1 VRRSVLLALASAGAL
16 CVSAS
21 RPASPREK
29 IAEYFRGWYAQI
41 PGSEVSVQPT
51 REVVLRGLDTYRVE
65 RQSSSK
71 SYQESNIAFY
81 DAGRGEIF
89 VGDVLHDPGRA
100 AAGKPFDIRGDLP
113 NLEASLRDAFGLPI
127 VVEPGSPPRGPLTP
141 LTIAIRQEKETDA
154 FARRPGFISDDGATL
169 MLGEFHALDE
179 GAAAFR
185 RRLLGQ
191 NAGVRTAPGS
201 PTRQSGYGDVANFAV
216 TEFLDFQCDRCR
228 VRTPDVRRAVE
239 AKGGAVEIHFL
250 PIVKMHDWAFAAAE
264 SASALANLRPELYR
278 RYEEAVF
285 ARSEGMNAAAA
296 RELASDIA
304 EAAGAREA
312 FAAELASGRARA
324 RVLRDVGLAMRLGIT
339 ATPAFLYRGALLPG
353 EKGFLETYLWESL
366 PAPSRRTPAPAK

>member
-1 VRRSVLLALASAGAL
+1 MRRFFLLFLAVSGAL
-16 CVSAS
+16 CLGAS

-29 IAEYFRGWYAQI
+29 IAEYFRGWYAQV

-51 REVVLRGLDTYRVE
+51 REVVLRGMETYRVE
-65 RQSSSK
+65 RRSSSK
-71 SYQESNIAFY
+71 SYQETNIVFY

-89 VGDVLHDPGRA
+89 VGDVLHDPDRA
-100 AAGKPFDIRGDLP
+100 AAGKPFDVRRDVA
-113 NLEASLRDAFGLPI
+113 NVQASLSEVFGLPV

-141 LTIAIRQEKETDA
+141 LTIAIRQEKEADA

-169 MLGEFHALDE
+169 MLGEFHPLEE
-179 GAAAFR
+179 GAGAFR
-185 RRLLGQ
+185 QRLLGQ
-191 NAGVRTAPGS
+191 SDGVRTGS
-201 PTRQSGYGDVANFAV
+201 GKFAV

-228 VRTPDVRRAVE
+228 VRTPDVRRTVE
-239 AKGGAVEIHFL
+239 EKGGTVDVHFL
-250 PIVKMHDWAFAAAE
+250 PLVKMHDWAFAAAE
-264 SASALANLRPELYR
+264 SAAALANLRPELYR

-285 ARSEGMNAAAA
+285 ARSEGMNSAAA

-304 EAAGAREA
+304 EAAGAREG
-312 FAAELASGRARA
+312 FAAEVESGRARA

-366 PAPSRRTPAPAK
+366 PASSRRTPAPAR

>member
-1 VRRSVLLALASAGAL
+1 MRKTLLLALAVSGAL
-16 CVSAS
+16 CAGAS
-21 RPASPREK
+21 GPASPRER

-51 REVVLRGLDTYRVE
+51 REVVLRGLETYRVE
-65 RQSSSK
+65 RRSSSK

-185 RRLLGQ
+185 QRLLGQ
-191 NAGVRTAPGS
+191 NEGVRTAS
-201 PTRQSGYGDVANFAV
+201 SGKSGKFAV

-239 AKGGAVEIHFL
+239 AKGGVVEIHFL

-264 SASALANLRPELYR
+264 SAAALANLRPELYR

-296 RELASDIA
+296 RELALDVA

-312 FAAELASGRARA
+312 FAAEVASGRARA

-366 PAPSRRTPAPAK
+366 PAPPRRTPAPAR

>member
-1 VRRSVLLALASAGAL
+1 MRKPLLLALAVSAAL

-21 RPASPREK
+21 RPASAREK

-51 REVVLRGLDTYRVE
+51 REVVLRGLESYRVE
-65 RQSSSK
+65 RRSSSK

-89 VGDVLHDPGRA
+89 VGDVLHDPDRA
-100 AAGKPFDIRGDLP
+100 AAGKSVDVRSDLA
-113 NLEASLRDAFGLPI
+113 NVQASLSEAFGLPV

-141 LTIAIRQEKETDA
+141 LSISIRQEKDTDA
-154 FARRPGFISDDGATL
+154 FVRRAGFISDDGATL
-169 MLGEFHALDE
+169 MLGEFHPLGE

-191 NAGVRTAPGS
+191 NEGVRTAPGKF
-201 PTRQSGYGDVANFAV
+201 TV

-228 VRTPDVRRAVE
+228 VRTPDVRRTVE
-239 AKGGAVEIHFL
+239 DRGGTVEVHFL
-250 PIVKMHDWAFAAAE
+250 PLVKMHDWAFAAAE
-264 SASALANLRPELYR
+264 SAAALADVRPELYR

-304 EAAGAREA
+304 EAAGVRDG
-312 FAAELASGRARA
+312 FAAEVAGGRARA
-324 RVLRDVGLAMRLGIT
+324 RVLRDVGLALRLGIT

-366 PAPSRRTPAPAK
+366 RAPSRRTPAPGR